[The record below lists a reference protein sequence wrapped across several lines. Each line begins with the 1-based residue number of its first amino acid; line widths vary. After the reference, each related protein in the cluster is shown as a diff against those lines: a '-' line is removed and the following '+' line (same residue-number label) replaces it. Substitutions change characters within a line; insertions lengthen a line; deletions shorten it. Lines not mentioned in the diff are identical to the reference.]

1 MKKPIAFIAF
11 CLFVHNSFPQ
21 IAAFNQNDSRSN
33 RNSLYSDS
41 WNFDLSAGASFGIN
55 SDEKS
60 LFRGNSMA
68 TKISGRYQF
77 GRVGLGIS
85 SGLVTGS
92 INESAIN
99 SFLTERKIDPSQ
111 TTINT
116 AKPSNSYLLFGPS
129 FRFGNRIQLMAEL
142 QGGMFLNDPGSVTIT
157 PTGAQRPVYGYTGS
171 DKNLFPGFSGAL
183 QMGYPINGS
192 TSFFIN
198 TDYLYTTSSVR
209 LLDLQ
214 SGIDIPTEQ
223 KRDIQLFTA
232 GIGIS
237 KTFGSRNTAN
247 GKKHIGN
254 VKYEDIPMTSRDQ
267 ASGQSTGRRQST
279 SRDAGS
285 GLSTGRRI
293 LPDQPTVVS
302 PRDAA
307 SGLPTGRRTYQPGQ
321 PVYGNRTYQPGQP
334 VYGNITRQEPC
345 GAVTQKVTHP
355 DGTMEE
361 NTFACPD
368 DALQYARGMNIDGG
382 MPNRISMNVTVPKQT
397 QGATFGEKVNQGLH
411 AAGSALSQRSARKI
425 ISGRLTAGSADNN
438 PAYAI
443 VTNNTTR
450 GGSATMN
457 SQTSSTR
464 TTQNTSFGTMV
475 RNGVATGA
483 GAAAGAATIN
493 VAPGLEG
500 YSTKIF
506 ARDVSSGQSS
516 GKRSSRE
523 KGSGLATGRR
533 QYQPVFFEGDG
544 VVCNPCAVNV
554 TSNPLYKDNGMSGS
568 NPLYEQKNRTTS
580 PGTDDDCDGVAGVD
594 VYLLDPESRAVVAK
608 TITGACGEYWFANV
622 PSGDYILKVAGALTI
637 QKRFDIMI
645 DNTGKQDVAG
655 EIVSSA
661 DSWSLQIN
669 TSTDE
674 ENTKASI
681 NTTRSN
687 IKRVV
692 LIKSDSDGDGI
703 YESFR
708 AIGTFAD
715 GTSGALSVSSV
726 GKVTLA
732 GGGGGAAAASYAR
745 TGKQGANLI
754 GINLADN
761 FTVTANFS
769 DGSTKDITEDA
780 RVSHHPNVVQFVI
793 DTEDSDGDGFA
804 DAVSDQ
810 KIKTKS
816 NIKNDRVAAPDNENE
831 DEIWSPRSNLKSL
844 PMQITDVDGDGRAES
859 IVGGFLPGGSVIS
872 SAIIAGTPIGGII
885 VKGGKNPG
893 GALRTTQ
900 TNGYGE
906 FEFTEMEP
914 GTHTITTEQYII
926 IDDETFISS
935 GDATSQQRAQD
946 HNSSRSNKSSII
958 NNDGGSEA
966 QQRSQDHNSS
976 RSNKSGINDNGGG
989 GDPQQRSQDH
999 NSSRSNKSGIN
1010 DDGGGNDPSQRAQN
1024 NNTVRSNRTDF
1035 KSVLIEADIDGDGEY
1050 ETDISSSHSY
1060 TLTADEKGNTEPQQK
1075 AGISTSRSN
1084 IRTKSS
1090 LQPLGNDLYIVYGTT
1105 IIKGKEVAIQSVLKT
1120 KHDTAKNSVGNIR

>member
-1 MKKPIAFIAF
+1 MKKPFALIAF
-11 CLFVHNSFPQ
+11 CLFVHNSFSQ
-21 IAAFNQNDSRSN
+21 VSAFNQNSARSN
-33 RNSLYSDS
+33 RNSVYADS
-41 WNFDLSAGASFGIN
+41 WSFDLSAGASFGIN
-55 SDEKS
+55 SNEKS

-77 GRVGLGIS
+77 GKVGLGIS

-111 TTINT
+111 TVISSNN
-116 AKPSNSYLLFGPS
+116 PSNSYLLFGPS
-129 FRFGNRIQLMAEL
+129 FRFGNRVQLIAEL
-142 QGGMFLNDPGSVTIT
+142 QGGMFLNDPGSVSIT
-157 PTGAQRPVYGYTGS
+157 PNGVQRPVYGYTGS

-183 QMGYPINGS
+183 QMGFPINGS

-198 TDYLYTTSSVR
+198 TDYLYTNSSVR
-209 LLDLQ
+209 LLDIQ
-214 SGIDIPTEQ
+214 SGIDVPTEQ

-237 KTFGSRNTAN
+237 KTFGSRNNAN
-247 GKKHIGN
+247 DRKHIGN
-254 VKYEDIPMTSRDQ
+254 VKYEEATMTSRDQ
-267 ASGQSTGRRQST
+267 GSGQSTGRRQST

-293 LPDQPTVVS
+293 LPDQPSTVIS

-321 PVYGNRTYQPGQP
+321 PVYGN
-334 VYGNITRQEPC
+334 ITRQESC

-355 DGTMEE
+355 DGSTEE

-411 AAGSALSQRSARKI
+411 TAGSGITQGATFGEKVNQGLHAAGSSLSQRAARNI
-425 ISGRLTAGSADNN
+425 ISGRLTAGSSDNN

-450 GGSATMN
+450 GGSANMN

-464 TTQNTSFGTMV
+464 TTQQSSFGTMV

-493 VAPGLEG
+493 AAPGLTG

-516 GKRSSRE
+516 GKRSSRDR
-523 KGSGLATGRR
+523 GSGLATGRR
-533 QYQPVFFEGDG
+533 QYEPVFFEGDG
-544 VVCNPCAVNV
+544 TICNPCAVNV
-554 TSNPLYKDNGMSGS
+554 VSNPLYKDNGMSGS
-568 NPLYEQKNRTTS
+568 NPLYEQKNRTIS

-608 TITGACGEYWFANV
+608 TITGACGDYWFANV

-637 QKRFDIMI
+637 QKRFDITI

-669 TSTDE
+669 TSTED
-674 ENTKASI
+674 ENTKATI

-692 LIKSDSDGDGI
+692 LIKSDSDGNGT

-726 GKVTLA
+726 GKVALA

-769 DGSTKDITEDA
+769 DGTTKDITAEA

-793 DTEDSDGDGFA
+793 DTEDSDGDGLA

-816 NIKNDRVAAPDNENE
+816 NIKNDRVAAPGNENE
-831 DEIWSPRSNLKSL
+831 EEIWSPRSNLKSL
-844 PMQITDVDGDGRAES
+844 PMQITDVDEDGRPES
-859 IVGGFLPGGSVIS
+859 IVGGFLPGGAVIS
-872 SAIIAGTPIGGII
+872 SARIAGTPIGGII

-935 GDATSQQRAQD
+935 GDETSQQRAQD
-946 HNSSRSNKSSII
+946 HNSSRSNKTASI
-958 NNDGGSEA
+958 NYGEGGDA
-966 QQRSQDHNSS
+966 QQKVQDHNSS
-976 RSNKSGINDNGGG
+976 RSNKSGISDN
-989 GDPQQRSQDH
+989 
-999 NSSRSNKSGIN
+999 
-1010 DDGGGNDPSQRAQN
+1010 GGGNDPTQRAQN
-1024 NNTVRSNRTDF
+1024 NNTVRSNRTEF
-1035 KSVLIEADIDGDGEY
+1035 KSILIEADLDGDGEY

-1060 TLTADEKGNTEPQQK
+1060 TLTADDKGDTNEPQQK

-1105 IIKGKEVAIQSVLKT
+1105 TIKGKEAAVQSVLKT

>member
-21 IAAFNQNDSRSN
+21 GATFNQNSARSN

-41 WNFDLSAGASFGIN
+41 WSFDLSTGASFGIN

-77 GRVGLGIS
+77 GQVGLGIS

-142 QGGMFLNDPGSVTIT
+142 QGGMFLNDPGTVSIT
-157 PTGAQRPVYGYTGS
+157 PTGAQRPVYGYTAS

-183 QMGYPINGS
+183 QMGFPINGS

-198 TDYLYTTSSVR
+198 TDYLYTNSSVR

-247 GKKHIGN
+247 GKKHISS
-254 VKYEDIPMTSRDQ
+254 VKFEDMTMTSRDQ

-307 SGLPTGRRTYQPGQ
+307 SGLATGRRTYQPGQ

-334 VYGNITRQEPC
+334 VYGNITRQESC

-355 DGTMEE
+355 DGSTEE

-368 DALQYARGMNIDGG
+368 DALQYARGMGIDGG

-411 AAGSALSQRSARKI
+411 TAGSANSQGARFGEKVNQGLHAAGSARKI
-425 ISGRLTAGSADNN
+425 ISGRLSAGSGDNN

-450 GGSATMN
+450 GGSASMN
-457 SQTSSTR
+457 SQSSSTR
-464 TTQNTSFGTMV
+464 TTQQTSFGTLV

-493 VAPGLEG
+493 VAPGVTG
-500 YSTKIF
+500 YSAKIF

-523 KGSGLATGRR
+523 KGSGLSTGRR
-533 QYQPVFFEGDG
+533 QYEPVFFEGDG
-544 VVCNPCAVNV
+544 
-554 TSNPLYKDNGMSGS
+554 
-568 NPLYEQKNRTTS
+568 
-580 PGTDDDCDGVAGVD
+580 
-594 VYLLDPESRAVVAK
+594 
-608 TITGACGEYWFANV
+608 
-622 PSGDYILKVAGALTI
+622 
-637 QKRFDIMI
+637 
-645 DNTGKQDVAG
+645 
-655 EIVSSA
+655 A
-661 DSWSLQIN
+661 DL
-669 TSTDE
+669 
-674 ENTKASI
+674 
-681 NTTRSN
+681 
-687 IKRVV
+687 
-692 LIKSDSDGDGI
+692 
-703 YESFR
+703 
-708 AIGTFAD
+708 
-715 GTSGALSVSSV
+715 
-726 GKVTLA
+726 
-732 GGGGGAAAASYAR
+732 
-745 TGKQGANLI
+745 
-754 GINLADN
+754 
-761 FTVTANFS
+761 
-769 DGSTKDITEDA
+769 
-780 RVSHHPNVVQFVI
+780 
-793 DTEDSDGDGFA
+793 
-804 DAVSDQ
+804 
-810 KIKTKS
+810 
-816 NIKNDRVAAPDNENE
+816 
-831 DEIWSPRSNLKSL
+831 
-844 PMQITDVDGDGRAES
+844 
-859 IVGGFLPGGSVIS
+859 
-872 SAIIAGTPIGGII
+872 
-885 VKGGKNPG
+885 
-893 GALRTTQ
+893 
-900 TNGYGE
+900 
-906 FEFTEMEP
+906 
-914 GTHTITTEQYII
+914 
-926 IDDETFISS
+926 
-935 GDATSQQRAQD
+935 
-946 HNSSRSNKSSII
+946 
-958 NNDGGSEA
+958 
-966 QQRSQDHNSS
+966 
-976 RSNKSGINDNGGG
+976 
-989 GDPQQRSQDH
+989 
-999 NSSRSNKSGIN
+999 
-1010 DDGGGNDPSQRAQN
+1010 
-1024 NNTVRSNRTDF
+1024 
-1035 KSVLIEADIDGDGEY
+1035 
-1050 ETDISSSHSY
+1050 
-1060 TLTADEKGNTEPQQK
+1060 
-1075 AGISTSRSN
+1075 
-1084 IRTKSS
+1084 
-1090 LQPLGNDLYIVYGTT
+1090 
-1105 IIKGKEVAIQSVLKT
+1105 
-1120 KHDTAKNSVGNIR
+1120 